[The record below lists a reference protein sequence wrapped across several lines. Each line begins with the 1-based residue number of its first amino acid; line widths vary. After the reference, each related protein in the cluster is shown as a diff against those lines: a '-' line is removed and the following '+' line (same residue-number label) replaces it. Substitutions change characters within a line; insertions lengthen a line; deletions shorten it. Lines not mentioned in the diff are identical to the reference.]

1 MFISVQPPTVETT
14 QCSYIEN
21 SVSQVEPQ

>member
-1 MFISVQPPTVETT
+1 VQPPTVETT